1 MNEPQRE
8 ARQATFLSRRGLKV
22 ASLFI
27 PVPLLSEPRVLTR
40 ANLSGGSFLCALG
53 YMLAFK
59 STSVLILILTS
70 AVPGAVPGQV

>member
-1 MNEPQRE
+1 MNTSLAMFSSDLFPPPHRNAPPVNEAQRE

-40 ANLSGGSFLCALG
+40 ANLSGGGSFLCALG
-53 YMLAFK
+53 
-59 STSVLILILTS
+59 
-70 AVPGAVPGQV
+70 